1 MLGLIKK
8 IGEEEKKERGKG
20 IWEWTGE
27 EFIEQKGGKNK
38 LMKNIIIIIIV
49 SRKENERKL
58 KGKILMGKETKESL
72 RICWEEKFCW
82 EKLMGHVRWA
92 EGERD

>member
-1 MLGLIKK
+1 MLGLIKM

-49 SRKENERKL
+49 SRKENERQL
-58 KGKILMGKETKESL
+58 KGK
-72 RICWEEKFCW
+72 F
-82 EKLMGHVRWA
+82 
-92 EGERD
+92 

>member
-38 LMKNIIIIIIV
+38 LMKNIIIIIV
-49 SRKENERKL
+49 SRKENERQL
-58 KGKILMGKETKESL
+58 KGK
-72 RICWEEKFCW
+72 F
-82 EKLMGHVRWA
+82 
-92 EGERD
+92 

>member
-8 IGEEEKKERGKG
+8 IGEEEKKERGEGNLRVNGGG
-20 IWEWTGE
+20 IYRRER
-27 EFIEQKGGKNK
+27 GGKNK

-72 RICWEEKFCW
+72 RIC
-82 EKLMGHVRWA
+82 
-92 EGERD
+92 